1 MGFDQDRR
9 VVEPIFDVQPFIPVR
24 FLGIDK

>member
-1 MGFDQDRR
+1 MGLDQDRR
-9 VVEPIFDVQPFIPVR
+9 FVEPIFDVQPLIPVR